1 MGEADRVKLITGT
14 ERTCATWG
22 IEGARRMLHNNVVQ
36 GADPDRLII
45 YGGRGK
51 AARNWP
57 SFWKIDEALRRLKPD
72 ETLLVQ
78 SGKPVGILRT
88 FEGAPRVLIVNSMLV
103 PQWCTDAEF
112 WPLEARELIMYGQM
126 TAGSWAYI
134 DQQGIMQATF
144 ETFAAAGAGPGT
156 LIVSG
161 GLGSMGGAQAP
172 AGKMT
177 GATILIA
184 EINPARIQRCR
195 REGWVDEV
203 FGNIPQAVQRAFQ
216 AKAEGLAIAIAVQ
229 ANAVD
234 LLEYLLNHDQVPNFL
249 TDQTSAHDPVC
260 YCPQGLSFIELNRL
274 RQEDEAEYRRRS
286 LRTITRHVEVMVLL
300 MRKGATTFEYGN
312 GMRLWAK
319 GEGLDCAFEFQGFVP
334 LYVRPLFCQ
343 GRGPFRVAALS
354 GNPADIAVVDEIILS
369 LFPDNERLVNWIRK
383 AQKQID
389 FSRLRGLPARVCW
402 LGMGERY
409 RAVEQIFAAIH
420 AGDISAP
427 IWVGRDHLDCGSVA
441 SPSRETEGM
450 LDGSDAIA
458 DWPILNALLATA
470 GGADWVSVHQ
480 GGGVGIGKSIHAG
493 QCFVIEPTQECLDR
507 AMRVF
512 TNDPAIGLIRHAD
525 SGEPEAIANVRKHR
539 IDMPMLPPE

>member
-14 ERTCATWG
+14 ERTCASWG
-22 IEGARRMLHNNVVQ
+22 IEGALRMLYNNVVQ

-144 ETFAAAGAGPGT
+144 ETFAAAGAGSGT